1 MTSGN
6 TSPECE
12 CEKFKQT
19 GKEEHAVRFACKI
32 VVNDSG
38 NTAEQLESKI
48 VMLNVVKIEKVEWP
62 NFDEIFIRFHHK
74 RCC

>member
-12 CEKFKQT
+12 CEKSKQNVT
-19 GKEEHAVRFACKI
+19 EEHEMSFACKI

-38 NTAEQLESKI
+38 YTAEQLESKI

-62 NFDEIFIRFHHK
+62 NFDEIFICFHHK